1 MTKLMIKHQKAIII
15 TFMSILFVAIVFNFV
30 FFHQKYQINNLIN
43 NSDESSNNLDSAQNQ
58 QKALNYSAISRNAT
72 EIYRLFE
79 SIEFTV
85 NTSGFSNVDYTMM
98 QINFSNSTLENYRMS
113 FIGVDEYQYVY
124 SPKSFAPLGFQN
136 VSFLIYNTSDLII
149 NTHTT
154 YTNFT
159 IKSNYVA
166 SINSYEQKRRDTLY
180 AEFYVDDY
188 DIYNFNWNLTVVDS
202 ISEINQA
209 NLLNLGN
216 NVQEVS
222 FQINEIFTQPDKVYF
237 IKLNMSDTTLSL
249 TKAAYVPFK
258 VLNSPPE
265 VVTTSVNFSK
275 TELKRTE
282 NCQINLNVSDI
293 DPNAKAGRTNVSL
306 ILITSTG
313 LRESP
318 ILLTNNKDWT
328 FEKTFSVATNKPI
341 GVYQVLLEA
350 KDQYSGK
357 GKYNTT
363 LTILNNPPKIHDY
376 WINGRSIQESIAIN
390 YGEEIIF
397 TFNVSDIEN
406 TITYVTVGLLDENN
420 EWYNVSERYSDNM
433 VIKVSSV
440 NLITGVWYVYMS
452 VTDADNAT
460 TFLTSDFGL
469 GPKEIRIIPDTLT
482 PILPWITLGIGIIF
496 GLLLGIAFSYKRI
509 KIKSVVTPKKKET
522 PSKKKIVEEEVKK
535 EEVKE
540 IKPEEQLETKPPQRK
555 IKRKLK

>member
-1 MTKLMIKHQKAIII
+1 MVKYQKAIII
-15 TFMSILFVAIVFNFV
+15 TFMSILFVAITVNFV
-30 FFHQKYQINNLIN
+30 FFHQKYQVNYFINPSDDSSINLI
-43 NSDESSNNLDSAQNQ
+43 SAQNQ
-58 QKALNYSAISRNAT
+58 HKALNYSAISQNAT

-85 NTSGFSNVDYTMM
+85 NASGFSNVDYTMM
-98 QINFSNSTLENYRMS
+98 QIDFSNNTIGNYRMS
-113 FIGVDEYQYVY
+113 VIGIDLYQYVY
-124 SPKSFAPLGFQN
+124 SPKSYAPLGFQN

-149 NTHTT
+149 NAHTT
-154 YTNFT
+154 FTNFT

-166 SINSYEQKRRDTLY
+166 SINSYEQKRGDTLY

-202 ISEINQA
+202 AGETNQI

-222 FQINEIFTQPDKVYF
+222 FQINEIFTQPDKVYY
-237 IKLNMSDTTLSL
+237 IKLNMSDITPPM
-249 TKAAYVPFK
+249 TKAAYIPFK
-258 VLNSPPE
+258 VLNSIPE
-265 VVTTSVNFSK
+265 IITTSVNFSK

-282 NCQINLNVSDI
+282 VCHITLNVSDI

-306 ILITSTG
+306 TLITSTG

-328 FEKTFSVATNKPI
+328 FKKTFTVAADKPI

-390 YGEEIIF
+390 YGEEILF
-397 TFNVSDIEN
+397 TFNISDIEN
-406 TITYVTVGLLDENN
+406 TIAYVTVGLLDESN
-420 EWYNVSERYSDNM
+420 EWYNVSKKYSNNM

-440 NLITGVWYVYMS
+440 NLITGVWYIYIS
-452 VTDADNAT
+452 VTDEDGAT
-460 TFLTSDFGL
+460 TYLTSDYGL
-469 GPKEIRIIPDTLT
+469 GPKEIRIIPDTLS

-522 PSKKKIVEEEVKK
+522 PSKKKAIEEELKK
-535 EEVKE
+535 EEIKE
-540 IKPEEQLETKPPQRK
+540 IKPTEQPETKPPQRK

>member
-1 MTKLMIKHQKAIII
+1 MIKHQKAIII